1 MGKRL
6 QGAALRAKKRQKALV
21 EELQEQQAEQVARQ
35 SVIDQTDQELFVLDT
50 LGDHV
55 EKQQGRRR
63 QRQQPSKTR
72 TIQQQQQE
80 KSDKTI
86 RSSSSSVVLLSS
98 QWSNQ
103 EKREINKL
111 VQRHSKDELISM
123 VQAGQKLYHKG
134 HHLQTHGIR
143 KDRGK
148 GGGRSHSQ
156 VFDLWNDNED
166 NNNMDPMV
174 TTTKTNNMQQQTSN
188 HNNNNNK
195 KGIRD
200 SIPGKACDH
209 EKQTGTK
216 PRGKDDDDDKSNN
229 KNSSLEKTNNLK
241 QSDDSQSL
249 KKETCSSS
257 SKISAVRSQRR
268 PRRHVIPGVSVDVAK
283 GGQSYRPDPQ
293 QHQTVLRQALTVE
306 ERRNQAE
313 IDRNTPISPG
323 MSEETKALLL
333 GDSDDDS
340 DDDDDDDNDSCNEN
354 DKVEMEL
361 NVFHKQRDKLTRAQ
375 RNKRKRLRQEEQERM
390 NIKKRRIMD
399 NQVYSI
405 TRIKKQVNKEKEQEQ
420 KRQEQKRLHVQEKVT
435 MNNQQLGTEMELKV
449 SQQDPEM
456 APTYPVVLTNE
467 MTQQRRQQRQQQQD
481 CYGLRTII
489 PKGNLITDRM
499 VSYALRNLTP
509 QLPFATHNNK
519 NKNNKKT
526 RQCKQSQQRRK
537 KKKVKGGKEWEGDTF
552 VIIK

>member
-35 SVIDQTDQELFVLDT
+35 SVIDHTDQELFVLDT

-55 EKQQGRRR
+55 KKQQGRRR
-63 QRQQPSKTR
+63 QQQQPSKTR
-72 TIQQQQQE
+72 TIQQQQQQQ

-86 RSSSSSVVLLSS
+86 RSSSSSSVVLLSS

-111 VQRHSKDELISM
+111 VQRHSKEELISM
-123 VQAGQKLYHKG
+123 VQAGQKLYDKG

-148 GGGRSHSQ
+148 RGVGDSHLQ

-174 TTTKTNNMQQQTSN
+174 TTTKNNNMQQQTSN
-188 HNNNNNK
+188 DNNNK
-195 KGIRD
+195 RIRD
-200 SIPGKACDH
+200 SVPDKACDH
-209 EKQTGTK
+209 EKQTDTK

-229 KNSSLEKTNNLK
+229 KNASLEKTNNLK
-241 QSDDSQSL
+241 QPDDSQSL
-249 KKETCSSS
+249 KKGTSST
-257 SKISAVRSQRR
+257 ISAVVPPVRSQRR

-313 IDRNTPISPG
+313 IDRNKPISPG

-333 GDSDDDS
+333 GDS
-340 DDDDDDDNDSCNEN
+340 DDDDDDNDSCNEN

-375 RNKRKRLRQEEQERM
+375 RNKQKRLRQEEQERM

-405 TRIKKQVNKEKEQEQ
+405 TRIKKQVNMEKEQEQ

-467 MTQQRRQQRQQQQD
+467 MTRQQRQQQQD

-519 NKNNKKT
+519 NNNNKKKT